1 MAIALFDSNIL
12 IDHTLGIKE
21 ATIELAG
28 YDDAAISTICW
39 METACL
45 LTPPQIIKFDLDLAD
60 AGIIIQ
66 QTTPEI
72 MRRAAELR
80 RQMKKK
86 LPDCIIWATAEI
98 QGRLIVTRNPNDFGG
113 TTNPLVR
120 VPYKNTDGVI
130 TDVTPLPP

>member
-21 ATIELAG
+21 ATVELAG
-28 YDDAAISTICW
+28 YDDAAISAICW

-45 LTPPQIIKFDLDLAD
+45 LTPQQIAKFDQDLAD
-60 AGIIIQ
+60 AGIVIQ

-72 MRRAAELR
+72 MRRAARLR
-80 RQMKKK
+80 TQTKKK

-113 TTNPLVR
+113 IANPLVR
-120 VPYKNTDGVI
+120 LPYKNTNGVI
-130 TDVTPLPP
+130 SDVVPLPP